1 MDRKVVTIVEGRDI
15 YFKEE
20 IENRIKALEMIEKS
34 IMNEAT
40 RENQV
45 ALWRGDY
52 DVNIDDDLHME
63 MKEKMGWYEVNIY
76 EVDYDSVFTFVFPHK
91 PLLYDIMQKAREM
104 RKTYEETLSKEEDYS
119 KNQVSNHTF

>member
-63 MKEKMGWYEVNIY
+63 MREKMGWYEVNIY
-76 EVDYDSVFTFVFPHK
+76 EVDYDSVFTFVFSHK

-104 RKTYEETLSKEEDYS
+104 RKIYEEALSKEEDYS
-119 KNQVSNHTF
+119 KNQVSSRTF